1 MPTNN
6 HVEKAFS
13 LIENDSSKVFGL
25 KIGDQTIQPGQY
37 VARQGM
43 YVSSSRQETWII
55 SNLAEFSRSCSPT
68 NVF

>member
-13 LIENDSSKVFGL
+13 LIENDNSKVLGI

-37 VARQGM
+37 VARQSTYLPHVKKPG
-43 YVSSSRQETWII
+43 
-55 SNLAEFSRSCSPT
+55 
-68 NVF
+68 